1 MCTTNC
7 GRELSLVVYVVGQ
20 VELTVTNSHAL
31 CPCHQRAPYNV
42 IDDWLALPVNF
53 ECSRR
58 QRVYLGHAATMEHPA
73 SRCNR
78 SLSRASPHC

>member
-73 SRCNR
+73 SSNR